1 MNTKTITNQKKAKEK
16 RITKNN
22 KTYPDLSKTTQIDLS
37 KTSKTEKENKHK
49 KNPKRNNPIIQFKLQ
64 TENKSKNLKQFSTQR
79 KLIQFKIN

>member
-37 KTSKTEKENKHK
+37 KTSKTEKENKQSRT
-49 KNPKRNNPIIQFKLQ
+49 NEIQK
-64 TENKSKNLKQFSTQR
+64 
-79 KLIQFKIN
+79 